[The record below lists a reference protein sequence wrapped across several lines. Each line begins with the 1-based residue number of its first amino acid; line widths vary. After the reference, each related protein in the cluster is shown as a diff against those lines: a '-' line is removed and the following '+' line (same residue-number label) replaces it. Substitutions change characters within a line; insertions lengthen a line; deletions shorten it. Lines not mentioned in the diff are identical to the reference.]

1 MRRIYTI
8 KDFFSSEIVRLVF
21 KARVGKV
28 YYIVLLLL
36 ESFIFLIDGFLD
48 LSSCGG
54 FNRMDH

>member
-1 MRRIYTI
+1 M
-8 KDFFSSEIVRLVF
+8 RLVF